1 MRLKIVLILL
11 LVIVL
16 ISTYCTNNKHNI
28 KSEDTIV
35 GKEIVDTIQVPT
47 RDTIIVYV

>member
-11 LVIVL
+11 LVTVL
-16 ISTYCTNNKHNI
+16 IGTCCTNNKHNVNL
-28 KSEDTIV
+28 EDTIV
-35 GKEIVDTIQVPT
+35 EREVDDTIQVPT